1 MSEQV
6 SPFATSTISV
16 FMAEELGTP
25 VVTMTLETVE
35 QNKRIHNNEVFA
47 LQCTINEV
55 NPEITTTRFSIF

>member
-16 FMAEELGTP
+16 FLAEDNGDP
-25 VVTMTLETVE
+25 VAIMSLEAVE